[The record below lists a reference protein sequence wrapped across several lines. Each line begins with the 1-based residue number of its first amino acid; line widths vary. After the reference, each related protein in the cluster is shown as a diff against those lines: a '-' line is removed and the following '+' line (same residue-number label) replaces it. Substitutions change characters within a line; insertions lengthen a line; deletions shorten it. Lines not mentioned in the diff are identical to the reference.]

1 MEATLTYTRLHYEVE
16 VTQRSGEN
24 KPTDLYITHE
34 VLETIPSER
43 DSWSK
48 TYHLDLENG
57 WLPKNISGLRSLI
70 STEEKSK
77 VVLDSDA
84 TLVTS
89 KEARGTVISSIVTVT
104 NPHIFA
110 TREALRSLRFL
121 HLNPEVLREPSS
133 VSGVRVMFLHRG

>member
-110 TREALRSLRFL
+110 TREALRFL